1 MAAGYPTLE
10 QIRLKYENVA
20 KYYITVG
27 TTRAFKT
34 GALRNSIKVVKT
46 KDKNGNQQFD
56 LKSLY
61 YGVFM
66 NFGFTHRGG
75 KKVRPR
81 PFATTAANADSLK
94 TMINDYQKG
103 EIDIFILDEMKD
115 ILKQDYGY
123 SYKK

>member
-66 NFGFTHRGG
+66 NYGFTHRGG

-81 PFATTAANADSLK
+81 PFATTAANAESLQN
-94 TMINDYQKG
+94 MINDYQKA
-103 EIDIFILDEMKD
+103 EIDIFVLDEMKD
-115 ILKQDYGY
+115 ILNENFGY

>member
-27 TTRAFKT
+27 NTRAFKS
-34 GALRNSIKVVKT
+34 GNLRNSIKVVKT
-46 KDKNGNQQFD
+46 KDKVGTQQFD

-66 NFGFTHRGG
+66 NYGFTHRGG

-81 PFATTAANADSLK
+81 PFATTAADSDSLK
-94 TMINDYQKG
+94 NMINDYQKA
-103 EIDIFILDEMKD
+103 EIDIFVLDEMKD
-115 ILKQDYGY
+115 ILNENFGY

>member
-81 PFATTAANADSLK
+81 PFATTAADSDSLK
-94 TMINDYQKG
+94 NMINDYQKA
-103 EIDIFILDEMKD
+103 EIDIFVLDEMKD
-115 ILKQDYGY
+115 ILNENFGY

>member
-66 NFGFTHRGG
+66 NYGFTHRGG

-81 PFATTAANADSLK
+81 PFATTAADSDSLK
-94 TMINDYQKG
+94 NMINDYQKA
-103 EIDIFILDEMKD
+103 EIDIFVLDEMKD
-115 ILKQDYGY
+115 ILNENFGY

>member
-1 MAAGYPTLE
+1 MAKGYPTLE

-27 TTRAFKT
+27 NTRAFKT

-46 KDKNGNQQFD
+46 KDKVGTQQFD

-81 PFATTAANADSLK
+81 PFATTAADSDSLK
-94 TMINDYQKG
+94 NMINDYQKA
-103 EIDIFILDEMKD
+103 EIDIFVLDEMKD

>member
-1 MAAGYPTLE
+1 MATGYPTLE

-27 TTRAFKT
+27 NTRAFKT

-46 KDKNGNQQFD
+46 KDKVGTQQFD

-81 PFATTAANADSLK
+81 PFATTAANAESLQN
-94 TMINDYQKG
+94 MINDYQKA
-103 EIDIFILDEMKD
+103 EIDIFVLDEMKD

>member
-81 PFATTAANADSLK
+81 PFATTAANAESLQN
-94 TMINDYQKG
+94 MINDYQKA
-103 EIDIFILDEMKD
+103 EIDIFVLDEMKD
-115 ILKQDYGY
+115 ILNENFGY

>member
-27 TTRAFKT
+27 NTRAFKS
-34 GALRNSIKVVKT
+34 GNLRNSIKVVKT
-46 KDKNGNQQFD
+46 KDKVGTQQFD

-81 PFATTAANADSLK
+81 PFATTAANAESLQN
-94 TMINDYQKG
+94 MINDYQKA
-103 EIDIFILDEMKD
+103 EIDIFVLDEMKD
-115 ILKQDYGY
+115 ILNENFGY